1 MVAGRVVFREID
13 AFLEHIG
20 VHGAGGTL
28 MLAGDNLHPIA
39 SAESVVETHA
49 LEGIV
54 LVGAGAIKACQ
65 SVPQTAPKFPATVL
79 DQKNVTGKLGTIS
92 QVHGTRKT
100 HQYEWERT
108 SNPLCLVTSGVG
120 GFDSLALPPNDFRH
134 EISRFQPIRKP
145 PTITIGSLFLPG
157 VDQTSTEAFW
167 MRRL

>member
-1 MVAGRVVFREID
+1 MVVQQHMVAGRVVFREID
-13 AFLEHIG
+13 ALLEHIG

-39 SAESVVETHA
+39 TAESVVETHA

-100 HQYEWERT
+100 HQYE
-108 SNPLCLVTSGVG
+108 
-120 GFDSLALPPNDFRH
+120 
-134 EISRFQPIRKP
+134 
-145 PTITIGSLFLPG
+145 
-157 VDQTSTEAFW
+157 
-167 MRRL
+167 